1 MYLGVIICS
10 IASLLMILLGYLIW
24 AKKKLFLIAGYDE
37 ETFVGDKE
45 KLAKAMG
52 MFSIFVGILIFI
64 FPFTL
69 EYIGSF
75 TGYIFA
81 IIIVLG
87 TMVMFIYV
95 NMLNRK

>member
-1 MYLGVIICS
+1 MYLGVFICS
-10 IASLLMILLGYLIW
+10 IVSLLMILLGYLIW

-45 KLAKAMG
+45 KLVKAMG
-52 MFSIFVGILIFI
+52 MFSIFIGILTFI
-64 FPFTL
+64 LPFTL

-81 IIIVLG
+81 IVIVLG
-87 TMVMFIYV
+87 TIVMFIYV

>member
-1 MYLGVIICS
+1 MIICS

-37 ETFVGDKE
+37 ETFEGDKE

-52 MFSIFVGILIFI
+52 MFSIFVGILVFI

-87 TMVMFIYV
+87 TMAMFIYV
-95 NMLNRK
+95 NILNRK